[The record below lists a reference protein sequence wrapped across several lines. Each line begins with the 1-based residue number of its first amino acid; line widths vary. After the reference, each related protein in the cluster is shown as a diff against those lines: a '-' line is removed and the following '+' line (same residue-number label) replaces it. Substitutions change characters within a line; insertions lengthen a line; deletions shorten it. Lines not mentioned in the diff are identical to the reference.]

1 MKLLEWIK
9 EMMRVKKVKIKKY
22 SDGIGHIDFWAEITI
37 DNTVRLC
44 NELMKTSHLHI
55 IADDIY
61 KSSIYDK
68 WLNAEEQERIKKYQG
83 MVDSIYFYVEHGK
96 LAKILDDLMKA
107 DAKGIAIIESEED
120 ETFFRKFIDKRISTN
135 SCLKD
140 GKFKSVFYLDIENHP
155 FDITFA
161 FNLNYHI
168 PGLEGK
174 YYILPSKFE

>member
-1 MKLLEWIK
+1 
-9 EMMRVKKVKIKKY
+9 MMRVKKVKIKKHF
-22 SDGIGHIDFWAEITI
+22 DGTGYIDFWAEITT

-44 NELMKTSHLHI
+44 NELMKTSHLHV
-55 IADDIY
+55 IANDIY

-68 WLNAEEQERIKKYQG
+68 WLNAGERERIKNCQG
-83 MVDSIYFYVEHGK
+83 MVDSIHFHVERGK
-96 LAKILDDLMKA
+96 LAKILGDLMKA
-107 DAKGIAIIESEED
+107 DAKGIAIIESKEN

-155 FDITFA
+155 FVITFA
-161 FNLNYHI
+161 YNLNYHI
-168 PGLEGK
+168 PGLDGR